1 MPRRYAIA
9 WPRLRWRLDCPSRQ
23 AFQAQFA
30 GWVRATE
37 PLGHSLLAIALFLR
51 EAAAEY
57 RRLDATLAQRDLADA
72 HQQPHTGRQTA
83 PPTPAAWAAFL
94 ASLPAWQVALLNT
107 LVDLWQRGLPSPFVR
122 GVGGGGAGAAA
133 GTIALEQ
140 PDWLQ
145 WILSWFTGGAS
156 DDPIPEP
163 QVNDLGD
170 DGCVMTDEESRVLY
184 NLLCSPPEPQAEP
197 SFLQWLWGSAPVAGP
212 GGPLVD
218 APVLVPGQDPNDEDE
233 PGSSGNGGAGPRG
246 GGGGG
251 DDILD
256 DITRPIAG
264 NGNRIPETVDEARVR
279 VGNERF
285 DALAWDPESGQVRE
299 NEAQVAVDLEARG
312 IVPGPVV
319 RADVRGVDYIDATG
333 RHWDIKGWNSN
344 FRTGFS
350 LDDAISMIRKEVSNS
365 TEFIIV
371 DTRNMTPEHVRQ
383 LTLAVADEGLNSFV
397 YWWP

>member
-1 MPRRYAIA
+1 
-9 WPRLRWRLDCPSRQ
+9 
-23 AFQAQFA
+23 
-30 GWVRATE
+30 
-37 PLGHSLLAIALFLR
+37 
-51 EAAAEY
+51 
-57 RRLDATLAQRDLADA
+57 
-72 HQQPHTGRQTA
+72 
-83 PPTPAAWAAFL
+83 
-94 ASLPAWQVALLNT
+94 
-107 LVDLWQRGLPSPFVR
+107 
-122 GVGGGGAGAAA
+122 
-133 GTIALEQ
+133 
-140 PDWLQ
+140 
-145 WILSWFTGGAS
+145 
-156 DDPIPEP
+156 
-163 QVNDLGD
+163 
-170 DGCVMTDEESRVLY
+170 
-184 NLLCSPPEPQAEP
+184 
-197 SFLQWLWGSAPVAGP
+197 LWGSAPVAGP